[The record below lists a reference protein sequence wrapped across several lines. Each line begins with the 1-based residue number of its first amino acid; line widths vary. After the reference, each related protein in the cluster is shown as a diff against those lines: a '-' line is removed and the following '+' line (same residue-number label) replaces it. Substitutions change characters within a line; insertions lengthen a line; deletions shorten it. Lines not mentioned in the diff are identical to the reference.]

1 MVVFFIEESDK
12 NKIFKHLE
20 VIEDKI
26 IINKK
31 VEKINKK
38 DINKINRILNN
49 MKCNKVIISKKIKD
63 NDILKKSFYS
73 NNINTV
79 NGKVLYKKLLEKII
93 EKTCKKNDI
102 NPKEC
107 QIAFTVNYLDS
118 NIKKIINNLSKI
130 FKSISIV
137 TNNINEFK
145 HIKEELYNNEGIIIT
160 VTNNKRKALLKS
172 SLIINYDFPEELI
185 NKYSIYDN
193 SIIINTEEPISIH
206 KKRFNGKIINDYNIS
221 LEKNSDIEIELKKEI
236 YQKFDIKDLTEIF
249 IMQYPEEICNVI
261 V

>member
-1 MVVFFIEESDK
+1 MIVFFIEESDK

-38 DINKINRILNN
+38 DINKINIILNN
-49 MKCNKVIISKKIKD
+49 MKCNKVIISKKLKD

-73 NNINTV
+73 NNINIV
-79 NGKVLYKKLLEKII
+79 NGKVLYKMLLEKII

-107 QIAFTVNYLDS
+107 KISFTVNYLDS
-118 NIKKIINNLSKI
+118 NIKKIINNLSKT

-137 TNNINEFK
+137 TNNINSFK
-145 HIKEELYNNEGIIIT
+145 QLKEELYNNEGIIIT

-172 SLIINYDFPEELI
+172 ALIVNYDFPEDLI

-206 KKRFNGKIINDYNIS
+206 KKRFNGKIINDYNIV
-221 LEKNSDIEIELKKEI
+221 LKKNSDIEIKLKKKK

>member
-1 MVVFFIEESDK
+1 MIVFFIEESDK

-38 DINKINRILNN
+38 DINKINIILNN
-49 MKCNKVIISKKIKD
+49 MKCNKVIISKKLKD
-63 NDILKKSFYS
+63 NGILKNSLYS
-73 NNINTV
+73 NNINIV
-79 NGKVLYKKLLEKII
+79 NGKILYKMLLEKII
-93 EKTCKKNDI
+93 ETTCLNNNI

-107 QIAFTVNYLDS
+107 QISFTVNYLDS
-118 NIKKIINNLSKI
+118 NITQTIKNISKT
-130 FKSISIV
+130 FKSLNIV
-137 TNNINEFK
+137 TNNINSFK
-145 HIKEELYNNEGIIIT
+145 QLKENFYYNEGIIIT

-172 SLIINYDFPEELI
+172 ALIVNYDFPEDLI

-193 SIIINTEEPISIH
+193 SIIINTEEPINIH
-206 KKRFNGKIINDYNIS
+206 KKRFNGKMINDYNII
-221 LEKNSDIEIELKKEI
+221 LKKNSDIEIELQKKK
-236 YQKFDIKDLTEIF
+236 YQKFDIKDLAEVF
-249 IMQYPEEICNVI
+249 IMQYPEEISNVI

>member
-1 MVVFFIEESDK
+1 MVVFFIEESNK
-12 NKIFKHLE
+12 NKIFKHIE
-20 VIEDKI
+20 VIKDKI

-31 VEKINKK
+31 VDKINKK
-38 DINKINRILNN
+38 DINKINTILNN
-49 MKCNKVIISKKIKD
+49 MKCNKVIVSKKLKN
-63 NDILKKSFYS
+63 NDILKKSLYS
-73 NNINTV
+73 NNINIV
-79 NGKVLYKKLLEKII
+79 DGKLLYKILLEKII
-93 EKTCKKNDI
+93 KTTCIKNDI
-102 NPKEC
+102 NPKES

-118 NIKKIINNLSKI
+118 NITKIIYNLSKT

-137 TNNINEFK
+137 TNNINSFK
-145 HIKEELYNNEGIIIT
+145 QLKEKLYNNEGIIIT

-172 SLIINYDFPEELI
+172 SLIINYDFPEDLI

-193 SIIINTEEPISIH
+193 SVIINTEEPIHIH

-221 LEKNSDIEIELKKEI
+221 LEKNSDMEIELKKEKFK
-236 YQKFDIKDLTEIF
+236 KFDIKDLTEVF

>member
-12 NKIFKHLE
+12 NKTFKHLE

-38 DINKINRILNN
+38 DINKINIILNN
-49 MKCNKVIISKKIKD
+49 MKCNKVIISKKLKD
-63 NDILKKSFYS
+63 NDILKKSLCS
-73 NNINTV
+73 NNINIV
-79 NGKVLYKKLLEKII
+79 NGKVLYKMLLEKII

-107 QIAFTVNYLDS
+107 QIAFAVNYLDS
-118 NIKKIINNLSKI
+118 NITKIINNLLKT
-130 FKSISIV
+130 FKSIRIV
-137 TNNINEFK
+137 TNNINSFK
-145 HIKEELYNNEGIIIT
+145 KFKEKLYNNEGVIIT

-193 SIIINTEEPISIH
+193 SIIINIEEPIHIH
-206 KKRFNGKIINDYNIS
+206 KKRFNGIIINDYNIS

-249 IMQYPEEICNVI
+249 IMQYPEEICNVS